1 MHKHNQ
7 NKFPQRQQFNEG
19 LEQNDLAR
27 LVHPK
32 LHIDEFQSKMGDD
45 ADIIVLSFKVKG
57 KEPATDL
64 MNFIEKGYEF
74 VLDADVS
81 AGELDDG
88 EYLVFAE
95 IERNPEAPEQIVGL
109 LDDILNLTDQE
120 LDDWKF
126 QYRKSS
132 NEYDVTAEEIAAVVP
147 TTAEAYDAKFGEEDE
162 PDIEEP
168 TPEEE
173 PVDQVSDDEIE
184 DMIDAMQESARVP
197 MNRTAPKNAWTES
210 LRIAAGLK

>member
-7 NKFPQRQQFNEG
+7 NKSQQRQQFNEG

-132 NEYDVTAEEIAAVVP
+132 NEYDVTAAEIAAIVP

-162 PDIEEP
+162 PDIDEP
-168 TPEEE
+168 APEEE

>member
-7 NKFPQRQQFNEG
+7 NKYQQFNEG
-19 LEQNDLAR
+19 LEQSDLAR

-32 LHIDEFQSKMGDD
+32 LHIDEFKSKMGDD
-45 ADIIVLSFKVKG
+45 ADIIVLSFKVNG

-74 VLDADVS
+74 VLDSDVS

-95 IERNPEAPEQIVGL
+95 IERQSEAPEQIVGL
-109 LDDILNLTDQE
+109 LEDILNLTDQDI
-120 LDDWKF
+120 DDWKF

-132 NEYDVTAEEIAAVVP
+132 TEHDINPKEIASVVP
-147 TTAEAYDAKFGEEDE
+147 TTPEEYDAKFGESDKESDN
-162 PDIEEP
+162 IE
-168 TPEEE
+168 
-173 PVDQVSDDEIE
+173 SDDEIG
-184 DMIDAMQESARVP
+184 DMISSMQESARVP
-197 MNRTAPKNAWTES
+197 MNRTAPKNDWTES

>member
-7 NKFPQRQQFNEG
+7 NKFQQFNEG
-19 LEQNDLAR
+19 LEQSDLAR

-32 LHIDEFQSKMGDD
+32 LHIDEFKSKMGDD
-45 ADIIVLSFKVKG
+45 ADIIVLSFKVNG

-95 IERNPEAPEQIVGL
+95 IERKPEAAGEIVGL
-109 LDDILNLTDQE
+109 LDDIINLTDQD
-120 LDDWKF
+120 LDNWKF

-132 NEYDVTAEEIAAVVP
+132 NEHEITEQEIQSVVP
-147 TTAEAYDAKFGEEDE
+147 LTPEEYDAKFGERDE
-162 PDIEEP
+162 
-168 TPEEE
+168 EEE
-173 PVDQVSDDEIE
+173 PESSEEQSGPVSDKEIE
-184 DMIDAMQESARVP
+184 DMISSMQESARVP
-197 MNRTAPKNAWTES
+197 MKRTAPKNDWTES
-210 LRIAAGLK
+210 LRIAAGLR

>member
-7 NKFPQRQQFNEG
+7 NNFQQFNEG
-19 LEQNDLAR
+19 LEQSDLSR

-32 LHIDEFQSKMGDD
+32 LHIDEFKSKMGDD
-45 ADIIVLSFKVKG
+45 ADIIVLSFKVNG

-74 VLDADVS
+74 VLDSDVS

-95 IERNPEAPEQIVGL
+95 IERGPEAPEQIVGL
-109 LDDILNLTDQE
+109 LDDILNLTEQE
-120 LDDWKF
+120 IDNWKF

-132 NEYDVTAEEIAAVVP
+132 VEHDISADEIASIVP
-147 TTAEAYDAKFGEEDE
+147 TTPEEYDAKFGE
-162 PDIEEP
+162 PD
-168 TPEEE
+168 EEE
-173 PVDQVSDDEIE
+173 PESDEETPNIESDREIE
-184 DMIDAMQESARVP
+184 DMISSMQESARVP
-197 MNRTAPKNAWTES
+197 MHRTAPKNDWTES

>member
-7 NKFPQRQQFNEG
+7 NKYQQFNEG
-19 LEQNDLAR
+19 LEQSDLAR

-32 LHIDEFQSKMGDD
+32 LHIDEFKSKMGND
-45 ADIIVLSFKVKG
+45 ADIIVLSFKVNG

-74 VLDADVS
+74 VLDSDVS

-95 IERNPEAPEQIVGL
+95 IERQSEAPEQIVGL
-109 LDDILNLTDQE
+109 LEDILNLTDQDI
-120 LDDWKF
+120 DDWKF

-132 NEYDVTAEEIAAVVP
+132 TEHDINPKEIASVVP
-147 TTAEAYDAKFGEEDE
+147 TTPEEYDAKFGESDKESDN
-162 PDIEEP
+162 IE
-168 TPEEE
+168 
-173 PVDQVSDDEIE
+173 SDDEIG
-184 DMIDAMQESARVP
+184 DMISSMQESARVP
-197 MNRTAPKNAWTES
+197 MNRTAPKNDWTES

>member
-7 NKFPQRQQFNEG
+7 NKFQQFNEG
-19 LEQNDLAR
+19 LEQDDLAR

-32 LHIDEFQSKMGDD
+32 LHIDEFKSKMGND
-45 ADIIVLSFKVKG
+45 ADIIVLSFKVNG

-64 MNFIEKGYEF
+64 MNFIEKGYDF
-74 VLDADVS
+74 VLDADIS

-95 IERNPEAPEQIVGL
+95 IERQPEAPEQIVGL
-109 LDDILNLTDQE
+109 LDDILNLTDQ
-120 LDDWKF
+120 DINDWKF

-132 NEYDVTAEEIAAVVP
+132 TEHDINAEEIKSVVP
-147 TTAEAYDAKFGEEDE
+147 TTPEEYDAKFGESD
-162 PDIEEP
+162 
-168 TPEEE
+168 EEE
-173 PVDQVSDDEIE
+173 VQEPESDDEIE
-184 DMIDAMQESARVP
+184 DMISAMQESARVP
-197 MNRTAPKNAWTES
+197 MKRTAPKNDWTES

>member
-7 NKFPQRQQFNEG
+7 NKSQQRQQFNEG

-45 ADIIVLSFKVKG
+45 ADIIVLSFKVSG

-132 NEYDVTAEEIAAVVP
+132 NEYDVTAAEIAAIVP

-162 PDIEEP
+162 PDIDEP
-168 TPEEE
+168 APEEE

>member
-7 NKFPQRQQFNEG
+7 NKYQQFNEG
-19 LEQNDLAR
+19 LEQSDLAR

-32 LHIDEFQSKMGDD
+32 LHIDEFKSKMGND
-45 ADIIVLSFKVKG
+45 ADIIVLSFKVDG

-74 VLDADVS
+74 VLDSDVS

-95 IERNPEAPEQIVGL
+95 IERQSEAPDQIVAL
-109 LDDILNLTDQE
+109 LEDILNLTDQDINE
-120 LDDWKF
+120 WKF

-132 NEYDVTAEEIAAVVP
+132 TEHDINAQEIASVVP
-147 TTAEAYDAKFGEEDE
+147 TTPEEYDAKFGESDEDDIVE
-162 PDIEEP
+162 PK
-168 TPEEE
+168 
-173 PVDQVSDDEIE
+173 SDDEIE
-184 DMIDAMQESARVP
+184 SMIDAMQESARVP
-197 MNRTAPKNAWTES
+197 MNKTAPKNDWTES
-210 LRIAAGLK
+210 IRIAAGLR

>member
-7 NKFPQRQQFNEG
+7 NKFQQFNEG
-19 LEQNDLAR
+19 LEQSDLAR

-32 LHIDEFQSKMGDD
+32 LHVDEFKSKMGDD
-45 ADIIVLSFKVKG
+45 ADIIVLSFKVNG

-95 IERNPEAPEQIVGL
+95 IERKPEAAGEIVGL
-109 LDDILNLTDQE
+109 LDDIINLTDQD
-120 LDDWKF
+120 LDNWKF

-132 NEYDVTAEEIAAVVP
+132 NEHEITEQEIQSVVP
-147 TTAEAYDAKFGEEDE
+147 LTPEEYDAKFGERDE
-162 PDIEEP
+162 
-168 TPEEE
+168 EEE
-173 PVDQVSDDEIE
+173 PESSEEQSGPVSDKEIE
-184 DMIDAMQESARVP
+184 DMISSMQESARVP
-197 MNRTAPKNAWTES
+197 MKRTAPKNDWTES
-210 LRIAAGLK
+210 LRIAAGLR

>member
-7 NKFPQRQQFNEG
+7 NKFQQFNEG

-32 LHIDEFQSKMGDD
+32 LHIDEFKSKMGDD
-45 ADIIVLSFKVKG
+45 ADIIVLSFKVNG

-95 IERNPEAPEQIVGL
+95 IERDPAAPEQIVGL
-109 LDDILNLTDQE
+109 LEDILNLSDQ
-120 LDDWKF
+120 DISDWKF

-132 NEYDVTAEEIAAVVP
+132 TEHDITAEEIKSVVP
-147 TTAEAYDAKFGEEDE
+147 TTPEEYDAKFGESD
-162 PDIEEP
+162 
-168 TPEEE
+168 EEE
-173 PVDQVSDDEIE
+173 VQEPESDDEIE
-184 DMIDAMQESARVP
+184 DMISAMQESARVP
-197 MNRTAPKNAWTES
+197 MKRTAPKNDWTES